1 MPPSKKRCVQC
12 TAESV
17 DCTHC
22 LCTGCAFCSVR
33 VARSALVIC
42 GNAREGGSSG
52 GQRCRSCRRAR
63 KLNKGGA
70 RCPMVPTAPAADIVA
85 PVAALL
91 SSILSGG
98 GIHPAPSASAPP
110 NVVTADAIIAEDVKP
125 HDSSHD
131 ANRMRTRSS
140 AGPRQV
146 NTGNRRSCRGVRLL
160 ARRGG
165 LESMSAGSDQSSEEG
180 IGALCDLVAKMSSGD
195 DSPAS
200 APHADL
206 SPNMS
211 LLERCSGHD
220 LPSSPDLLP
229 DPHLDLD
236 GIEDLI
242 GGLGQAPVRQMAH
255 EAGAVRRR
263 GHTPHRRWGRLACAS
278 RRFFRTTLRPG
289 VLACGSQRRLG
300 GGPSGRPPRSRVPTE
315 AALPLECRRRT
326 ASACCA
332 G

>member
-22 LCTGCAFCSVR
+22 LCTGCAFCQVR
-33 VARSALVIC
+33 VARSSLVIC

-98 GIHPAPSASAPP
+98 IIHPAPSASAPP

-125 HDSSHD
+125 HDPSHD

-165 LESMSAGSDQSSEEG
+165 LESMSAGSGDSSEEG
-180 IGALCDLVAKMSSGD
+180 LGTLCDLVAKLSSGD
-195 DSPAS
+195 DSPMNAS
-200 APHADL
+200 QADL
-206 SPNMS
+206 HPNMS
-211 LLERCSGHD
+211 LLEVGALD
-220 LPSSPDLLP
+220 TTYPSSPDLLP
-229 DPHLDLD
+229 DPHLDID

-242 GGLGQAPVRQMAH
+242 GGLGQAPVRRDEPMK
-255 EAGAVRRR
+255 
-263 GHTPHRRWGRLACAS
+263 P
-278 RRFFRTTLRPG
+278 
-289 VLACGSQRRLG
+289 VL
-300 GGPSGRPPRSRVPTE
+300 
-315 AALPLECRRRT
+315 
-326 ASACCA
+326 
-332 G
+332 